1 MNSEKQVFKTKYD
14 NTFIIL
20 HLAILAAVILT
31 AIYAYNSASDKSSFS
46 LFLGFWLV
54 ALMFTFSSFLLL
66 KIRKNI
72 KKMKKVILMI
82 LDGWGKSPDPKV
94 SAIDNAN
101 IPFINSL
108 YQKYPSAQLR
118 TDGLNV
124 GLPEGQ
130 MGNSEVGH
138 MNLGAGRIIYQDLAK
153 INLAVQNKTINH
165 EKVLLDAFA
174 YAKTNYKKVHFLG
187 LVSDG
192 GVHSHINH
200 LKGLIDAT
208 QEFGLQNVFVHA
220 FTDGRDVD
228 PKSGVLHIS
237 ALENHIKNTTVKL
250 ASVVGRYYAMDRDRR
265 WERVKLAYDLLVH
278 GKGMHSQNAIDS
290 IQDDYTKDITDE
302 FIQPIVMVDDN
313 DQPIATIA
321 EDDVVIFFNFRTDRG
336 RQLTEVLTQINCP
349 EQNMHKLN
357 LYFVTLTNYDESFT
371 GIHVVYEKDNLTETL
386 GEVLEKNHKKQI
398 RIAETEK
405 YPHVTFFF
413 SGGREAPFI
422 GESRILKNSP
432 KVATY
437 DLQPEMSAFE
447 LADAL
452 VPELQKG
459 DVDFVC
465 LNFANGDM
473 VGHTGDMQ
481 AAIKACEA
489 VDKCVEKVITSALAN
504 NYTTIVIAD
513 HGNCETMVNPDG
525 SPNTAHTTNP
535 VPIILVDN
543 VLTKISD
550 GVLADVAP
558 TILDLMQ
565 IQKPVIMNR
574 HSLL

>member
-1 MNSEKQVFKTKYD
+1 MN
-14 NTFIIL
+14 
-20 HLAILAAVILT
+20 
-31 AIYAYNSASDKSSFS
+31 
-46 LFLGFWLV
+46 
-54 ALMFTFSSFLLL
+54 
-66 KIRKNI
+66 
-72 KKMKKVILMI
+72 KKVILMI

-101 IPFINSL
+101 TPFIDSL
-108 YQKYPSAQLR
+108 YTKYANAQLR

-153 INLAVQNKTINH
+153 INLAVQNKSLDK
-165 EKVLLDAFA
+165 EKALVEAFQ
-174 YAKTNYKKVHFLG
+174 YAKANNKKVHLLG

-192 GVHSHINH
+192 GVHSHIEH
-200 LKGLIDAT
+200 LKGLVDAT
-208 QEFGLQNVFVHA
+208 QDFGLDNVFIHA

-228 PKSGVLHIS
+228 PKSGIFFIS
-237 ALENHIKNTTVKL
+237 SLEKHLENTSAKL
-250 ASVVGRYYAMDRDRR
+250 ASVIGRYYAMDRDRR
-265 WERVKLAYDLLVH
+265 WERIKLAYDLLVN
-278 GKGMHSQNAIDS
+278 GVGTHSQNVISSLHDN
-290 IQDDYTKDITDE
+290 YERNITDE
-302 FIQPIVMVDDN
+302 FIEPIVMVDENDN
-313 DQPIATIA
+313 PLATIQN
-321 EDDVVIFFNFRTDRG
+321 DDVVIFFNFRTDRG
-336 RQLTEVLTQINCP
+336 RQLTEVLTQVDCH

-357 LYFVTLTNYDESFT
+357 LYYVTMTNYDDSFV
-371 GIHVVYEKDNLTETL
+371 GMHVVYDKDNITETL
-386 GEVLEKNHKKQI
+386 GEVLEKNGKKQI

-413 SGGREAPFI
+413 SGGRENPFI

-437 DLQPEMSAFE
+437 DLQPEMSAYE

-452 VPELQKG
+452 VPELEKEE
-459 DVDFVC
+459 VDFVC

-473 VGHTGDMQ
+473 VGHTGVME

-489 VDKCVEKVITSALAN
+489 VDKCAEKVITTALEH

-513 HGNCETMVNPDG
+513 HGNCETMINPDG

-535 VPIILVDN
+535 VPIILVDKELRHIN
-543 VLTKISD
+543 D
-550 GVLADVAP
+550 GVLGDIAP
-558 TILDLMQ
+558 TILDLMG
-565 IQKPVIMNR
+565 IEKPEAMTR